1 MTQSTKKKT
10 TKPKRTLQVK
20 TLPEL
25 PTNPFIFE
33 ILDLASRQRS
43 KAKKIEVLRK
53 YDHKA
58 LRHVLIW
65 NFDEAIVSILPEGEV
80 PYVGYDENVSYSGSL
95 TTKLSHQV
103 RSMHEKG
110 NFSLGAGD
118 QQGHTTIRRES
129 KHFYRFVKGGD
140 DAMNKIKRESVF
152 INILQTLPEP
162 EAEILVLV
170 KDKLLT
176 TKYNIT
182 KELVAE
188 AYPEITWGNRS

>member
-1 MTQSTKKKT
+1 MTPAKQKTTATKTRSTSTRKKT
-10 TKPKRTLQVK
+10 TSTRKTATKPRTVTVK
-20 TLPEL
+20 
-25 PTNPFIFE
+25 
-33 ILDLASRQRS
+33 
-43 KAKKIEVLRK
+43 KKILPPNPMVHELLEAVDSERVKARKIDLLRTHGDDSFK
-53 YDHKA
+53 M
-58 LRHVLIW
+58 VMIW
-65 NFDEAIVSILPEGEV
+65 NFDETVVSMLPDGPV
-80 PYVGYDENVSYSGSL
+80 PYQPVE
-95 TTKLSHQV
+95 
-103 RSMHEKG
+103 
-110 NFSLGAGD
+110 GD
-118 QQGHTTIRRES
+118 VQANREQGIPQRTTIRNSARQ
-129 KHFYRFVKGGD
+129 FYRFVKGGD

>member
-1 MTQSTKKKT
+1 MTPAKQKTTATKTRSTSTRKKTTSPRKTATKPRTVTVKKKT
-10 TKPKRTLQVK
+10 LPPNPMVHEILEAVDSERVK
-20 TLPEL
+20 TKKL
-25 PTNPFIFE
+25 E
-33 ILDLASRQRS
+33 ILRTYGDDSF
-43 KAKKIEVLRK
+43 KMVM
-53 YDHKA
+53 
-58 LRHVLIW
+58 IW
-65 NFDEAIVSILPEGEV
+65 NFDETVVSMLPDGPV
-80 PYVGYDENVSYSGSL
+80 PYQPVE
-95 TTKLSHQV
+95 
-103 RSMHEKG
+103 
-110 NFSLGAGD
+110 GD
-118 QQGHTTIRRES
+118 VQANREQGIPQRTTIRNSARQ
-129 KHFYRFVKGGD
+129 FYRFVKGGD

>member
-1 MTQSTKKKT
+1 MTPAKQKTTATKTRSTSTRKKTTSTRKTATKPRTVTVKKKT
-10 TKPKRTLQVK
+10 
-20 TLPEL
+20 LP
-25 PTNPFIFE
+25 PNPMVHE
-33 ILDLASRQRS
+33 ILEAVDSERV
-43 KAKKIEVLRK
+43 KAKKLEILRTYGDDSFK
-53 YDHKA
+53 M
-58 LRHVLIW
+58 VMIW
-65 NFDEAIVSILPEGEV
+65 NFDETVVSMLPDGPV
-80 PYVGYDENVSYSGSL
+80 PYHPVE
-95 TTKLSHQV
+95 
-103 RSMHEKG
+103 
-110 NFSLGAGD
+110 GD
-118 QQGHTTIRRES
+118 VQANREQGIPQRTTIRNSARQ
-129 KHFYRFVKGGD
+129 FYRFVKGGD